1 MRHQRADPQ
10 AAARGLLDLLE
21 RQPRDVDQPR
31 GPLDVHLHQ
40 VDQIG
45 AAGDEFGR
53 RVGGDLA
60 HRVGDV
66 AGARVLEIDHDCP
79 IACWIAAT
87 MLG

>member
-1 MRHQRADPQ
+1 MRNPPVFGPVD
-10 AAARGLLDLLE
+10 GFE

-31 GPLDVHLHQ
+31 RALDVLFHQ
-40 VDQIG
+40 VDQVG
-45 AAGDEFGR
+45 AAGDEFR
-53 RVGGDLA
+53 RGISRDLP

-66 AGARVLEIDHDCP
+66 GGPRVLEIDHDCP

>member
-1 MRHQRADPQ
+1 MRKPAVR
-10 AAARGLLDLLE
+10 RLLDLVQ

-31 GPLDVHLHQ
+31 RALDILLHQ
-40 VDQIG
+40 VDQVG
-45 AAGDEFGR
+45 AAGDEFR
-53 RVGGDLA
+53 RRIGGDLA

-66 AGARVLEIDHDCP
+66 AGARVLEVDHDCP

>member
-1 MRHQRADPQ
+1 MRKPPSG
-10 AAARGLLDLLE
+10 GLLDVVE

-31 GPLDVHLHQ
+31 RALDILLHQ
-40 VDQIG
+40 IDQVG
-45 AAGDEFGR
+45 AAGDELRRRIGR
-53 RVGGDLA
+53 DLA

-66 AGARVLEIDHDCP
+66 GGARVLEIDHDLAS